1 LNLLLDTHVL
11 FWWVLTPSA
20 LSAAARDSIDR
31 ADAVCVSAATAW
43 EIATKVR
50 IGKWPQAKVLIDD
63 FSKHLAIPGFLNLP
77 VTVEHARH
85 AGLMPGA
92 HKDPFDRLIAA
103 QAIIEGMTVVSADPK
118 LAGFGA
124 PIIW

>member
-1 LNLLLDTHVL
+1 LKLLLDTHVL
-11 FWWVLTPSA
+11 FWWVLTPDTLTSV
-20 LSAAARDSIDR
+20 ARDSIGA
-31 ADAVCVSAATAW
+31 ADEVYVSAATAW

-50 IGKWPQAKVLIDD
+50 IGKWPQAKILIDD
-63 FSKHLAIPGFLNLP
+63 FAKHLAVPGFLALP
-77 VTVEHARH
+77 VAIEHAKH
-85 AGLMPGA
+85 AGLMPGT

-103 QAIIEGMTVVSADPK
+103 QAIIEGMTIVTADPK